1 MRAFAGDS
9 RLSVTHSLPDP
20 GHLIGS
26 GIVKCLLM
34 THSGRSDLAWPIP
47 PANLLSP
54 LVPDRTNPASNWH
67 LRFSPIEALS
77 QSHDRNRSPRPRAS
91 SDAVENRP
99 KGIH

>member
-47 PANLLSP
+47 PANLLSS
-54 LVPDRTNPASNWH
+54 LVPDLTNPASNWH
-67 LRFSPIEALS
+67 LRFSPIEAPHSPIFSVLVSRISGCLS
-77 QSHDRNRSPRPRAS
+77 GGRFDP
-91 SDAVENRP
+91 
-99 KGIH
+99 